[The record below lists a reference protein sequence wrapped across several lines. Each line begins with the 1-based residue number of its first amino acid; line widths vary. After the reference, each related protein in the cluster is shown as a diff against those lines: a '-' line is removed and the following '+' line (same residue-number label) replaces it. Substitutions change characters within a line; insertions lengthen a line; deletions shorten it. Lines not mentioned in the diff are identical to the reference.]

1 MISRLKKEW
10 QGDSIATWLDSKGEK
25 ALRTKEHERREGKE
39 ERGKDKAREKERERC
54 GVVPGEESRVG
65 RRASITSFPRL
76 KGAGQWGTPG
86 RLTWPKAAGYLDRF
100 ECQELKRDRE
110 NRWRWT
116 KGVTLRKKKKSI
128 ATLLFSVFGVVS
140 RLLAAVDLLK
150 PTSSIN
156 TKSFRLD
163 RLARTFKFSV
173 ARTNARKT
181 ARNTS

>member
-1 MISRLKKEW
+1 MSW
-10 QGDSIATWLDSKGEK
+10 
-25 ALRTKEHERREGKE
+25 
-39 ERGKDKAREKERERC
+39 
-54 GVVPGEESRVG
+54 EESRVG

-156 TKSFRLD
+156 KNRLD
-163 RLARTFKFSV
+163 SIVSPELSNFQSLEQTRVKRRVIPRNYSGDATRYVTEEQKSVQARCAWHCKYLLIFNV
-173 ARTNARKT
+173 RH
-181 ARNTS
+181 